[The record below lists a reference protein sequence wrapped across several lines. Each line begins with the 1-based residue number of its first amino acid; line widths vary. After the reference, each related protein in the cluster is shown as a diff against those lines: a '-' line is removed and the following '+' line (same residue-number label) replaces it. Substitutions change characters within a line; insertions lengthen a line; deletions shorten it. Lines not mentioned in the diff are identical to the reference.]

1 MEKIG
6 MFDFAPLHFNEEGRP
21 VTPSE
26 IDAFVQAAA
35 NATDV
40 MLLSHGFRNNEAEAR
55 NLYTNFFTNFGAH
68 VQKLGLGS
76 RKFLTGGVFW
86 PSKSFKEASEFGG
99 TTEHG
104 GRTQSVGDAEAG
116 GGAAEERAAAEAEL
130 IEMRETIADEEQKKN
145 IDRAIELLDQIEN
158 SGQAQ
163 NEFVNL
169 VMSVLDGTEVDETE
183 GLNEVLAQDGTRIL
197 QVLQEDVELPP
208 TSGGATDEGGVSS
221 VNMDFTDEEG
231 GTQGIRDIV
240 HSIFGGVGRLL
251 NVATWYKMKER
262 SGTVGAAG
270 VADLVRKLRQT
281 YPKLRIHLIGHS
293 LGGRLMASCAKTLG
307 QQNAVT
313 TLSLLEAAFSH
324 YGFSETSEGKPG
336 FFRDVLAKK
345 VVRGP
350 IVATY
355 SALDEVV
362 GVAYALASRVAR
374 DNVKAIG
381 DADSEFGGIGRNG
394 TQNLPSSLREEL
406 HQSGAAY
413 TLQNGVVLNL
423 DGSRKLIKSHGDVTN
438 PEVTWA
444 VASVV
449 ASAT

>member
-6 MFDFAPLHFNEEGRP
+6 IFDFAPLHFTENGRP
-21 VTPSE
+21 TNPSDL
-26 IDAFVQAAA
+26 DAFVQAAA

-40 MLLSHGFRNNEAEAR
+40 MLLSHGFRNSEAEAR
-55 NLYTNFFTNFGAH
+55 NLYTDFFTNFGVH
-68 VQKLGLGS
+68 VQTLGLGS

-86 PSKSFKEASEFGG
+86 PSKSFREASDLGG
-99 TTEHG
+99 TTEIG
-104 GRTQSVGDAEAG
+104 GRTQSVGDAGDE
-116 GGAAEERAAAEAEL
+116 GAAEERAAAEAEL
-130 IEMRETIADEEQKKN
+130 IDLRETIACGEQKQN
-145 IDRAIELLDQIEN
+145 IDRAIELLDEIEN
-158 SGQAQ
+158 SAEAQ

-169 VMSVLDGTEVDETE
+169 VMSVLDGTEVDDTE
-183 GLNEVLAQDGTRIL
+183 GLNEILAQDGTKVL

-208 TSGGATDEGGVSS
+208 TSGRATDEGGVSS
-221 VNMDFTDEEG
+221 VDMDFVG
-231 GTQGIRDIV
+231 GDGSAQGIRDV
-240 HSIFGGVGRLL
+240 VKSIFGGVGRLL
-251 NVATWYKMKER
+251 NITTWYKMKER
-262 SGTVGAAG
+262 SGAVGAAG

-281 YPKLRIHLIGHS
+281 YPNLRIHLIGHS
-293 LGGRLMASCAKTLG
+293 LGGRLMASCTKALG
-307 QQNAVT
+307 RPNAVT

-324 YGFSETSEGKPG
+324 YGFSETSDGKPG

-374 DNVKAIG
+374 DNVKALG
-381 DADSEFGGIGRNG
+381 DANDEFGGIGRNG

-406 HQSGAAY
+406 HQSGTGY
-413 TLQNGVVLNL
+413 DLQNGLVLNL
-423 DGSRKLIKSHGDVTN
+423 DGSRNLIKSHGDVTN

-449 ASAT
+449 ASVS

>member
-6 MFDFAPLHFNEEGRP
+6 IFDFAPLHFHEDGRP
-21 VTPSE
+21 VKPSDT
-26 IDAFVQAAA
+26 DAFVQAAA

-40 MLLSHGFRNNEAEAR
+40 ILLAHGFRNSEAEAR

-68 VQKLGLGS
+68 VETLGLGS

-86 PSKSFKEASEFGG
+86 PSKSFKEASDLGG
-99 TTEHG
+99 TTQIG
-104 GRTQSVGDAEAG
+104 GRTQSVGEPGDE
-116 GGAAEERAAAEAEL
+116 GAAEERAAAEAEL
-130 IEMRETIADEEQKKN
+130 IDLRETIACGEKKQN
-145 IDRAIELLDQIEN
+145 IDRAIELLDQLEN
-158 SGQAQ
+158 SAQAQ
-163 NEFVNL
+163 NEFVSL

-183 GLNEVLAQDGTRIL
+183 GLNEILAQDGTTVL

-208 TSGGATDEGGVSS
+208 TSGGPTDEGGVSS
-221 VNMDFTDEEG
+221 VNMDFLGEDG
-231 GTQGIRDIV
+231 SVQGIRDV
-240 HSIFGGVGRLL
+240 VKSIFGGVGRLL
-251 NVATWYKMKER
+251 NITTWYKMKER
-262 SGTVGAAG
+262 SGAVGAAG
-270 VADLVRKLRQT
+270 VADLVRKLRKAH
-281 YPKLRIHLIGHS
+281 PDLRIHLIGHS
-293 LGGRLMASCAKTLG
+293 LGGRLMASCTKALSE
-307 QQNAVT
+307 QNAVT

-324 YGFSETSEGKPG
+324 FGFSETPDGKPG

-374 DNVKAIG
+374 DNVEAIG
-381 DADSEFGGIGRNG
+381 DANDEFGGIGRNG
-394 TQNLPSSLREEL
+394 AQNLPTSLREEL
-406 HQSGAAY
+406 HRAGNAY
-413 TLQNGVVLNL
+413 SLQNGVVLNL

-438 PEVTWA
+438 PDVTWA

-449 ASAT
+449 AGVL